1 MGERILRLMI
11 KEFIQVLRDP
21 RMKAMIFVLPVIQL
35 LVFGYA
41 VTTDVN
47 HIKTILVDNDRSVHS
62 RQLIENFT
70 SSGIFRII
78 AYSDNDEAITENLD
92 RGSAVV
98 GINIKKGFSDDLLN
112 GKHPVVQIIVDGTN
126 SNDGMLAMSYAQRI
140 ISDFGRENKK
150 RDLVNVQARAWYNP
164 DLKSRNYNVPG
175 VIAIIVLMTSLLLTS
190 MAIVREKEIGTMEQL
205 MVTPMKPIEFILGK
219 SLPFAIICF
228 IDVIII
234 SFAGMAW
241 FEIPIRGSMILL
253 LFAAALFLMSCI
265 GLGLLI
271 STISKTQQ
279 EALMSSFF
287 LYFPAVLLSGF
298 MFPIS
303 NMPVPV
309 QWMTLINPLRYFL
322 VVIRGVFLKGTGLA
336 ELWTQLAALAILGT
350 LFLLFSVSRFKKT
363 ID

>member
-1 MGERILRLMI
+1 MGERILRLII

-21 RMKAMIFVLPVIQL
+21 RMKAMIFVLPIIQL
-35 LVFGYA
+35 LIFGYA

-47 HIKTILVDNDRSVHS
+47 NIKTILVDSDKSVQS
-62 RQLIENFT
+62 RQLVESFT
-70 SSGIFRII
+70 SSGLFTIV
-78 AYSDNDEAITENLD
+78 AYSENDSEITKSLD
-92 RGSAVV
+92 RGRAVIGV
-98 GINIKKGFSDDLLN
+98 NIKKGFAEDILT
-112 GKHPVVQIIVDGTN
+112 GKQPVVQILIDGTN
-126 SNDGMLAMSYAQRI
+126 SNDGTLAMNYAQRI
-140 ISDFGRENKK
+140 ISDFGRDGQSKN
-150 RDLVNVQARAWYNP
+150 LVNVQGRAWYNP

-175 VIAIIVLMTSLLLTS
+175 VIAIIILMTSLLLTS

-228 IDVIII
+228 VDVIII

-241 FEIPIRGSMILL
+241 FKIPIRGSMVLL
-253 LFAAALFLMSCI
+253 LFASTLFLMSCI
-265 GLGLLI
+265 GIGLLI

-287 LYFPAVLLSGF
+287 FYFPAVLLSGF

-309 QWMTLINPLRYFL
+309 QWMTTINPLRYFL
-322 VVIRGVFLKGTGLA
+322 VIIRGIFLKGTGLA
-336 ELWTQLAALAILGT
+336 ELWTQLVALALLGT
-350 LFLLFSVSRFKKT
+350 FFLLFSVSRFKKT
-363 ID
+363 VD